1 MLIHNENTKHRE
13 VHMERDITNTDPI
26 ELWKQFIEFV
36 SEKDQPMS
44 DGDWCEEALAFAG
57 GDVQVAMALLSL
69 TKKAELFHKMAKT
82 VVPAEA

>member
-1 MLIHNENTKHRE
+1 
-13 VHMERDITNTDPI
+13 MERDITNTDPI

-36 SEKDQPMS
+36 AEKDQPMS

-82 VVPAEA
+82 AVPAEA

>member
-1 MLIHNENTKHRE
+1 
-13 VHMERDITNTDPI
+13 MERDITNTDPI

-36 SEKDQPMS
+36 SEKNQPMS

-69 TKKAELFHKMAKT
+69 TNHAIMFHKMAKT
-82 VVPAEA
+82 TVPAEA

>member
-1 MLIHNENTKHRE
+1 MDND
-13 VHMERDITNTDPI
+13 VTNSSPI
-26 ELWKQFIEFV
+26 ELWKQFIEYV
-36 SEKDQPMS
+36 AEKDQPMS

>member
-1 MLIHNENTKHRE
+1 MST
-13 VHMERDITNTDPI
+13 V
-26 ELWKQFIEFV
+26 ELWEQFIQYV
-36 SEKDQPMS
+36 AEKKHSMA

>member
-1 MLIHNENTKHRE
+1 
-13 VHMERDITNTDPI
+13 MERDITNTDPI

-36 SEKDQPMS
+36 AEKDEPMS

-69 TKKAELFHKMAKT
+69 TRKAELFHKMAKAA
-82 VVPAEA
+82 VPAEA

>member
-1 MLIHNENTKHRE
+1 
-13 VHMERDITNTDPI
+13 MERDITNTDPI
-26 ELWKQFIEFV
+26 ELWKQFIEYV
-36 SEKDQPMS
+36 AEKDQPMS

-57 GDVQVAMALLSL
+57 GDVQVAMALISL

>member
-1 MLIHNENTKHRE
+1 
-13 VHMERDITNTDPI
+13 MERDITNTDPI

-36 SEKDQPMS
+36 AEKDQPMS

-69 TKKAELFHKMAKT
+69 TKQAELFHKMAKT
-82 VVPAEA
+82 AVPAEA

>member
-1 MLIHNENTKHRE
+1 
-13 VHMERDITNTDPI
+13 MERDITNTDPI

-57 GDVQVAMALLSL
+57 GDVQVAMALISL
-69 TKKAELFHKMAKT
+69 TRKAELFHKMAKN

>member
-1 MLIHNENTKHRE
+1 
-13 VHMERDITNTDPI
+13 MERDITNTDPI
-26 ELWKQFIEFV
+26 ELWKQFIEYV
-36 SEKDQPMS
+36 AEKDQPMS

-69 TKKAELFHKMAKT
+69 TKKAELFHKMAKN

>member
-1 MLIHNENTKHRE
+1 MDKDLRNMST
-13 VHMERDITNTDPI
+13 V
-26 ELWKQFIEFV
+26 ELWEQFIQYV
-36 SEKDQPMS
+36 AEKDQPMA

-69 TKKAELFHKMAKT
+69 TKQAELFHKMAKT

>member
-1 MLIHNENTKHRE
+1 MD
-13 VHMERDITNTDPI
+13 RDIRDTSPV
-26 ELWKQFIEFV
+26 ELWKQFIQYV
-36 SEKDQPMS
+36 AEKKQPMS

-57 GDVQVAMALLSL
+57 GDVQVAMALINL

>member
-1 MLIHNENTKHRE
+1 MDKDI
-13 VHMERDITNTDPI
+13 RDMSHI
-26 ELWKQFIEFV
+26 EMWEQFIQFV
-36 SEKDQPMS
+36 SEKKQPMS

-69 TKKAELFHKMAKT
+69 TKQAELFHNMAKN

>member
-1 MLIHNENTKHRE
+1 
-13 VHMERDITNTDPI
+13 MERDITNTDPI

-36 SEKDQPMS
+36 AEKDQPMS

-69 TKKAELFHKMAKT
+69 TRKAELFHKMAKT
-82 VVPAEA
+82 AVPGEA